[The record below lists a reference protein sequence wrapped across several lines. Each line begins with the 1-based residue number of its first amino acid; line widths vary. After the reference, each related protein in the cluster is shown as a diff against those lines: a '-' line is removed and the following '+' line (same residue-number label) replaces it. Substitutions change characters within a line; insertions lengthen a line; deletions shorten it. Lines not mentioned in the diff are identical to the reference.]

1 MRKFI
6 LPLVLSW
13 LVMAHTSYATSVS
26 QQDAQ
31 HVATNFYLLNVP
43 NAPSSLTTSLVY
55 TKTDLSGAVIF
66 YVFGVNQAT
75 GFVIVA
81 ADDAIEPVIGFS
93 SESNFYLSAASM
105 TGLKDWMNTT
115 TQKISLAV
123 QHHAQADADITDQWT
138 SYMHGIN
145 PHSARTASVAPLLT
159 TTWDQTP
166 YYNQLCPFNTPDN
179 QRCVTGCVAT
189 AMAQIMKYWNFPT
202 TGNGSFSYNDATSA
216 GYSYTYGTQSA
227 NFGATTYGWSS
238 MPTSI
243 STNNT
248 SLATLMYH
256 CGVAVA
262 MDYGDINQG
271 GSGAYVLQSDAGSG
285 NPCAQYAYSHYF
297 RYNATSLQG
306 VYYSNYTSAAWV
318 TLMEG
323 ELNAGRPIQYEG
335 ADPNAGG
342 HTWVCDGYN
351 TSNQLHMNWGW
362 GGYNNGYFSVTALT
376 VSPYTFSANDAALIG
391 IQPGTI
397 NTVTC
402 AVPSGLASS
411 TITAT
416 GATVSWTAVS
426 GATSYNL
433 QYKATAAS
441 AWTTVS
447 VTTTSKALTGLT
459 AGTAYNYQV
468 QTVCASGTSAYS
480 AASTFTTTAQATCG
494 VAGGLASSA
503 ITSSG
508 ATVSWTAVAGAT
520 SYNLQYKIASSTAW
534 TTVSV
539 ATASKSL
546 TGLSTGT
553 TYNYQV
559 QTVCANGTSAYST
572 ASSFATTSTGCGVAG
587 GLAASAI
594 TTTGATVSWTAVA
607 GATAYSLQYKLSTA
621 TTWTTVSV
629 TAASQ
634 VLTGLT
640 PAAIYNFQ
648 VKTICSNTATP
659 YSAAASF
666 TTATPCGV
674 ASGLASSGITG
685 TAATVSW
692 TAVAGATA
700 YNLQYKAASAS
711 AWTTVSVTNSSKALT
726 GLTGNTTSNYQ
737 VQVVC
742 PSGTSAY
749 SASASFT
756 TTVAPPSYCAASGST
771 QTYEWISHVKLGT
784 INRTSVAE
792 PGGYVSTGLATNLR
806 IGSGNDTIF
815 FSPSFAGAGYT
826 ENWAV
831 YIDFNKNGSFS
842 DAGEKVVSGTS
853 SSSGNYFAVFSVPS
867 GLSTGVT
874 GMRVMMSYSPVTSPC
889 GVFSYGEVEDYV
901 INLSNTV
908 QSTGGG
914 TSSADIDMI
923 PLSEGIAD
931 NQPERDHMSLYP
943 NPAQAN
949 ITVKTISN
957 SNETSTI
964 TVFNLS
970 GQKMLSAQHQNA
982 VGENAH
988 DVDVTSLP
996 TGIYMMEVITNNS
1009 VRREKFTVR
1018 K

>member
-6 LPLVLSW
+6 LPLTFLWIVL
-13 LVMAHTSYATSVS
+13 VDTSQAATVAL
-26 QQDAQ
+26 QDAQ
-31 HVATNFYLLNVP
+31 QVAKNFYLLNV
-43 NAPSSLTTSLVY
+43 SSAASTLTTTLVY
-55 TKTDLSGAVIF
+55 TKTEANGAVDF
-66 YVFGVNQAT
+66 YVFGVNPGT

-93 SESNFYLSAASM
+93 SESNFYLPAMSS
-105 TGLKDWMNTT
+105 TGLKDWMYSTSR
-115 TQKISLAV
+115 KISLAV
-123 QHHAQADADITDQWT
+123 QHHALADADISNQWT
-138 SYMHGIN
+138 SYLHGVN
-145 PHSARTASVAPLLT
+145 PHSARTTSVAPLLT
-159 TTWDQTP
+159 TTWNQTP
-166 YYNQLCPFNTPDN
+166 YYNQLCPYNATDS

-189 AMAQIMKYWNFPT
+189 AMAQIMKYWNFPA

-216 GYSYTYGTQSA
+216 GYSYTYGVQSA
-227 NFGATTYGWSS
+227 NFGTTTYNWSA
-238 MPTSI
+238 MPTSL
-243 STNNT
+243 SANNT
-248 SLATLMYH
+248 NIATLMYH

-262 MDYGDINQG
+262 MDYGDVNQG

-297 RYNATSLQG
+297 RYNATTLQG
-306 VYYSNYTSAAWV
+306 VYYANYTSAAWV

-362 GGYNNGYFSVTALT
+362 GGYNNGYFSVNALT

-391 IQPGTI
+391 IQPASTTI
-397 NTVTC
+397 
-402 AVPSGLASS
+402 VPCGVPTGLASS
-411 TITAT
+411 AITTT

-426 GATSYNL
+426 GAISYNL
-433 QYKATAAS
+433 QYKASSAS

-447 VTTTSKALTGLT
+447 VTNISKALTGLT
-459 AGTAYNYQV
+459 AGTAYSYQV
-468 QTVCASGTSAYS
+468 QTVCASGSSAYS
-480 AASTFTTTAQATCG
+480 TASTFTTTAQAVCG
-494 VAGGLASSA
+494 VPGGLASSA

-520 SYNLQYKIASSTAW
+520 SYNLQYKISSATAW

-539 ATASKSL
+539 TTASKSL

-559 QTVCANGTSAYST
+559 QTVCASGTSAYST
-572 ASSFATTSTGCGVAG
+572 AASLATTSTGCGVAG

-621 TTWTTVSV
+621 ATWTTVSV

-640 PAAIYNFQ
+640 PAATYNFQ

-666 TTATPCGV
+666 ITATPCGV

-685 TAATVSW
+685 TAATLSW
-692 TAVAGATA
+692 TAVAGAIS
-700 YNLQYKAASAS
+700 YNLQYKSASAS

-726 GLTGNTTSNYQ
+726 GLTGNTTYNYQ

-742 PSGTSAY
+742 SSGTSAY
-749 SASASFT
+749 SAQASFT
-756 TTVAPPSYCAASGST
+756 TVAAPPTYCAASGTT
-771 QTYEWISHVKLGT
+771 QTYEWISHIRLGT
-784 INRTSVAE
+784 INRTSGAE
-792 PGGYVSTGLATNLR
+792 PGGYANTGLATNLR
-806 IGSGNDTIF
+806 IGSSNDTIF

-853 SSSGNYFAVFSVPS
+853 SSSGNYYAVFSVPS

-889 GVFSYGEVEDYV
+889 GVFSFGEVEDYV

-908 QSTGGG
+908 QSTGGNG
-914 TSSADIDMI
+914 NNADIDI
-923 PLSEGIAD
+923 TPLSEGVAD
-931 NQPERDHMSLYP
+931 HQPERDQMSLYP
-943 NPAQAN
+943 NPAKAN
-949 ITVKTISN
+949 LTVKMISN
-957 SNETSTI
+957 SNEASTI
-964 TVFNLS
+964 TVFNLN
-970 GQKMLSAQHQNA
+970 GQKMLSGQHQNA

-988 DVDVTSLP
+988 DIDVTSLP
-996 TGIYMMEVITNNS
+996 TGIYMIEIITDNN
-1009 VRREKFTVR
+1009 VRREKFTIR